1 MPVILILNS
10 INVNGMK
17 TMNLLNFHLLAIL
30 PTLLFVVGNINRYLW
45 VIRVSGNAEDQKYA
59 EQAKNSFLKSLQIE
73 LMALSVINGI
83 IVAMLSMSFLA
94 GMAILV
100 TGVFLAIISENLRS
114 GNQTWYEYLM
124 GIQALLI
131 FYEFIYF
138 LSADKYFRIFG
149 HVIFGSEIALIWF
162 VGILTSL
169 TVIWILIPS
178 RE

>member
-1 MPVILILNS
+1 MQESLNSNS
-10 INVNGMK
+10 INENGMK
-17 TMNLLNFHLLAIL
+17 TMNLLNLHLLAIL
-30 PTLLFVVGNINRYLW
+30 PTLLFIVGNINRYLW
-45 VIRVSGNAEDQKYA
+45 VNRSSQNAEDQKYA

-94 GMAILV
+94 GMAFLV

-114 GNQTWYEYLM
+114 GSQTWYEYLT

-138 LSADKYFRIFG
+138 LAADKYFRIFG

-162 VGILTSL
+162 FGILLSL
-169 TVIWILIPS
+169 TAVWILIPS